1 MKIWRKIRK
10 TEGQSLVE
18 LALTLPLLL
27 VMFVGLVEV
36 GAALRNYLVVVN
48 ANREGTRFAARGRW
62 LDSAED
68 VQEVFK
74 RLVASAGVDQRGED
88 LIPFLRP
95 NDVSDLPANTAIAVT
110 YITVSPQFDGVGTP
124 DPQPAVVHGPW
135 ITGTLPSGANP
146 VDGASMAEVARQ
158 NNEDFNREYFINQG
172 LLDIPSEDN
181 FIIVEV
187 WYTHEQLLK
196 LPFFTE
202 LLPETFTLYA
212 QSTMRVT
219 LDSRVD

>member
-1 MKIWRKIRK
+1 MKKWWQLRR

-18 LALTLPLLL
+18 LALILPLLL
-27 VMFVGLVEV
+27 LMFAGLVEV

-62 LDSAED
+62 FDSVDE
-68 VQEVFK
+68 VQEIFGRV
-74 RLVASAGVDQRGED
+74 VAAAGIEQRGD
-88 LIPFLRP
+88 QFVQILRP
-95 NDVSDLPANTAIAVT
+95 LPVGDLGPNTTIAIHYIQVPDQIDRVGGLAVE
-110 YITVSPQFDGVGTP
+110 
-124 DPQPAVVHGPW
+124 PAVINGPW
-135 ITGTLPSGANP
+135 YTGTVHLGRSEVNAPAVAEAAREANY
-146 VDGASMAEVARQ
+146 E
-158 NNEDFNREYFINQG
+158 FNQKYFIQDR

-181 FIIVEV
+181 FVIVEV
-187 WYTHEQLLK
+187 WFEHEQLLK

-219 LDSRVD
+219 LDSRIE